1 MDPASVLQK
10 FNNDSADE
18 NRTKRRVWC
27 DGCYDMVHFGHAN
40 SLRQAKEMGDYLI
53 VGVHTDEEI
62 RKHKGP
68 PVFNEQERYRM
79 VRAIKWVDEVVE
91 GAPYVTTQETLN
103 KYNCEF
109 CVHGDD
115 ITMTADGKDTYQEVK
130 DAGLYKECQRTA
142 GISTT
147 DLVGRMLLMTRDHLK
162 VGNETVAGPVATAEL
177 ASTSPYTGTSHFLQT
192 TRKIMQF
199 ADNKSPK
206 PTDRV
211 VYVAGAFDL
220 FHIGHLDFLEVARKE
235 GDYLIVGLHTDAVVN
250 RYKGENQ
257 PIMNLNERVLNV
269 LAYRCVNEVVIGAPY
284 SITAEMMDHFN
295 VSVVVHGT
303 SPIYEDADDSDPYAE
318 PKRRNK
324 FKMVDSGNPLTTD
337 DIVLR
342 ILKHRMDFAERNK
355 KKEKKEIAAYEQFR
369 KHVTMTSVAAQDVVN
384 KTTGE
389 HEPELHPH
397 V

>member
-1 MDPASVLQK
+1 M
-10 FNNDSADE
+10 
-18 NRTKRRVWC
+18 
-27 DGCYDMVHFGHAN
+27 
-40 SLRQAKEMGDYLI
+40 
-53 VGVHTDEEI
+53 
-62 RKHKGP
+62 
-68 PVFNEQERYRM
+68 
-79 VRAIKWVDEVVE
+79 
-91 GAPYVTTQETLN
+91 
-103 KYNCEF
+103 
-109 CVHGDD
+109 
-115 ITMTADGKDTYQEVK
+115 
-130 DAGLYKECQRTA
+130 
-142 GISTT
+142 
-147 DLVGRMLLMTRDHLK
+147 
-162 VGNETVAGPVATAEL
+162 ATAEL

-235 GDYLIVGLHTDAVVN
+235 GDYLIVGQYLNFFFPVMILPFWFILIILPLYVVGLHTDAVVN